1 MRLSLAT
8 EKNHSCESALIKLV
22 NDVQIEI
29 EQNKLAVILM
39 LDQSAAFDTVD
50 LSILLRKLEANY
62 GICDDA
68 LEFVSSF
75 VRLSMYV
82 NVSIIST
89 V

>member
-22 NDVQIEI
+22 NDVQI

-82 NVSIIST
+82 NVSIISM